1 MHSYFLKRFLL
12 IPPTLF
18 VIMLINFI
26 IIQTAPGGPVE
37 RFIAQINHVKIDGEV
52 SSLNKNSLEIK
63 NSDQSQGLKYQGSQ
77 GIDEDV
83 IKKIEELYGF
93 NLPLFKRFFL
103 MIKKYL
109 TFDFGESFY
118 QDKKV
123 IDLIIEKIPVSLSL
137 GIWSTFFIYLI
148 SIPLGIKKAISSG
161 SKFDIWSS
169 SIVIVMHA
177 IPAFLFSILLIILFC
192 GGNFLNIF
200 PLRGLVSDNFAE
212 LNFFQKIID
221 YIWHITLPI
230 IAITIGG
237 FASLTFFCKNSFLEE
252 INKNYVLTAYSKGL
266 NQKQVLYKHIA
277 RNALLIVIAGLPS
290 ALIGIFFTS
299 SLLIEVI
306 FSLDGLGLLGY
317 ESALSRDYPVMFASL
332 YIFTLIGLLAN
343 IIADFFYHVI
353 DPRINFSS
361 INTKSHL

>member
-1 MHSYFLKRFLL
+1 MFLYFINRLFLT
-12 IPPTLF
+12 IPTLF
-18 VIMLINFI
+18 IIMLVNFA

-37 RFIAQINHVKIDGEV
+37 RFIAQINNHSKINGEV
-52 SSLNKNSLEIK
+52 GFTNTELFNNNISANN
-63 NSDQSQGLKYQGSQ
+63 QLKYNGSQ
-77 GIDEDV
+77 GIDEEI
-83 IKKIEELYGF
+83 IKKIEILYGF
-93 NLPLFKRFFL
+93 NLPLLERFLLTVKKFL
-103 MIKKYL
+103 I
-109 TFDFGESFY
+109 FDFGESFY